1 MGKKNKPTNIDFD
14 KIFIILFPALLLIA
28 TAIFKEET
36 YFLVVSLLVC
46 IFFYEL
52 VIFKYRL
59 IYGLNGL
66 RILSIPSLVFF
77 TYTLLIAIPSIT
89 VYLSETHP
97 NRFLYFFSIL
107 CYYIIVPLSYRISF
121 LFSPIK
127 INLLHKNFL
136 GGFKKSKLD
145 IIGYEILLI
154 MFSISVGIL
163 FIYLL
168 RVDRIPLFEIFS
180 NKNAYLALEIL
191 REKSMKLLDVS
202 IFEKYLFSWQREI
215 ILPFGI
221 LGSLFLAAQYN
232 RNKYKILFLLFL
244 LMGIFNNSLTVAK
257 MPTASI
263 IFSLCSFYFIYRQR
277 INFKF
282 VLISLIVI
290 FIFPIFIMYVVSI
303 PGLRSPEI
311 IFTALL
317 NRIFVIPA
325 AVLFQYFK
333 IFPSMHSFLYGKSTN
348 LFSWLYSEGNFKTAN
363 YVAKIWWQEPN
374 TTGSANAVYLG
385 NFWADFGIAGV
396 IFSTL
401 FVAFFL
407 HYFYLLILRS
417 SNYSKNIIYITLT
430 TGLVGTFTFNFI
442 STSVTILFITKG
454 LIFVIILLILQNL
467 FFGRLV
473 KESNSIKTSS
483 FV

>member
-1 MGKKNKPTNIDFD
+1 MMGKKNKPANIDFD

-107 CYYIIVPLSYRISF
+107 CYYIIVPLSYRKSF

-180 NKNAYLALEIL
+180 NKNAYLALSIL

-244 LMGIFNNSLTVAK
+244 FMGIFNNSLTVA
-257 MPTASI
+257 
-263 IFSLCSFYFIYRQR
+263 
-277 INFKF
+277 
-282 VLISLIVI
+282 
-290 FIFPIFIMYVVSI
+290 
-303 PGLRSPEI
+303 
-311 IFTALL
+311 
-317 NRIFVIPA
+317 
-325 AVLFQYFK
+325 
-333 IFPSMHSFLYGKSTN
+333 
-348 LFSWLYSEGNFKTAN
+348 
-363 YVAKIWWQEPN
+363 
-374 TTGSANAVYLG
+374 
-385 NFWADFGIAGV
+385 
-396 IFSTL
+396 
-401 FVAFFL
+401 
-407 HYFYLLILRS
+407 
-417 SNYSKNIIYITLT
+417 
-430 TGLVGTFTFNFI
+430 
-442 STSVTILFITKG
+442 
-454 LIFVIILLILQNL
+454 
-467 FFGRLV
+467 
-473 KESNSIKTSS
+473 
-483 FV
+483 